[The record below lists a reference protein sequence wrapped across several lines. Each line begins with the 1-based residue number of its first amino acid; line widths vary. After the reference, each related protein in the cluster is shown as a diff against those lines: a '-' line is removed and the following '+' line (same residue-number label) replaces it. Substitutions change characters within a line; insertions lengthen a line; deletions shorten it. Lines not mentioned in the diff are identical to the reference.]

1 MQKAASKARA
11 VELLKIKNEI
21 LAKKEENQKELDD
34 ALAKM
39 FENAPKIEEMMKNQK
54 TAEGKNSMK
63 MAIFHN
69 CQLLIGHLLGH
80 LPPKS

>member
-11 VELLKIKNEI
+11 MELLKIKNEI

-54 TAEGKNSMK
+54 TAEGNNSMK
-63 MAIFHN
+63 MAIF
-69 CQLLIGHLLGH
+69 
-80 LPPKS
+80 S